1 MDLQTL
7 PLPIALGVGMIGVT
21 LSLDRLQQ
29 KLESASSLSL
39 EDLFATIQTL
49 AFSPILASLLERYKV
64 SPRDAIEF
72 LSLPETQQ
80 SISNIRSIFDQYY
93 ELKRENDRSL
103 DSLTSCTKASLF
115 GGVALIISGLI
126 SPFLD
131 SISNAIVLL
140 AVFAVMSA
148 IVAGYFLK
156 FKDRKRKFTED
167 QLKLRNQYVKA
178 V

>member
-1 MDLQTL
+1 
-7 PLPIALGVGMIGVT
+7 MIGVT
-21 LSLDRLQQ
+21 LSLNRIHE

-49 AFSPILASLLERYKV
+49 AFSPILVSLLERYKV
-64 SPRDAIEF
+64 SPRNAIDF
-72 LSLPETQQ
+72 LSLPEPQQ

-93 ELKRENDRSL
+93 ELERENDRSL
-103 DSLTSCTKASLF
+103 CSLTSCTNASLF
-115 GGVALIISGLI
+115 GGIALIISGLI

-131 SISNAIVLL
+131 STSNSVVLIS
-140 AVFAVMSA
+140 VFAVTST

-156 FKDRKRKFTED
+156 FKNRKRKFTEEK
-167 QLKLRNQYVKA
+167 LKLRNQFAKA